1 MCVSLSAISYN
12 NNPLPLQSI
21 GRIRTKKERK
31 KERKRHEKRS
41 YNLCINRKEH
51 GYENI
56 SLDSDGLGSHPVAV
70 FRYDSV
76 KPCVS
81 VGESKLLIHFRTTL
95 YVL

>member
-1 MCVSLSAISYN
+1 MCVSLSAFSYN
-12 NNPLPLQSI
+12 SKPLHLQPI
-21 GRIRTKKERK
+21 GRIRNK
-31 KERKRHEKRS
+31 KERKRLERRG
-41 YNLCINRKEH
+41 YNLCIHRKEH

-56 SLDSDGLGSHPVAV
+56 SLDSDGLGSHPVAL

-81 VGESKLLIHFRTTL
+81 MAESKLLSQFGPNL

>member
-1 MCVSLSAISYN
+1 MSPSAIICN
-12 NNPLPLQSI
+12 NNSLQLQWI

-31 KERKRHEKRS
+31 HLEKRG
-41 YNLCINRKEH
+41 YNIFIHRKEH

-56 SLDSDGLGSHPVAV
+56 SLDSDGLGSQPVIV

-81 VGESKLLIHFRTTL
+81 MAESKLLSSDRLCMFCNL
-95 YVL
+95 